1 MGKRGR
7 IKRRIKIERTEG
19 DCKRSKKGKQEGL
32 KEGILG
38 IIQVKFGSRKANQ
51 IKNLLDRV
59 NDINLL
65 EKIKTEAIRAKTWD
79 DFIKL
84 LKNSISKNKNS
95 KGK

>member
-1 MGKRGR
+1 
-7 IKRRIKIERTEG
+7 
-19 DCKRSKKGKQEGL
+19 
-32 KEGILG
+32 LG

-65 EKIKTEAIRAKTWD
+65 EKIKKEVIKAKTWD

-84 LKNSISKNKNS
+84 LKNSNS
-95 KGK
+95 KTKTQKENKYLSVISS

>member
-1 MGKRGR
+1 
-7 IKRRIKIERTEG
+7 
-19 DCKRSKKGKQEGL
+19 
-32 KEGILG
+32 LG

-65 EKIKTEAIRAKTWD
+65 EKIKKEVIKAKTY

-84 LKNSISKNKNS
+84 LKNSNS
-95 KGK
+95 KTKTQKENRK